1 MVHVWHIS
9 VCAIYVLLVQFV
21 CVTNMTCGLYE
32 SCMSSMF
39 AVGSMFDMCVCVIY
53 EWLVFVVY
61 VCMCFGL

>member
-1 MVHVWHIS
+1 M
-9 VCAIYVLLVQFV
+9 CYIYAVGSV

-32 SCMSSMF
+32 SCMSSIF
-39 AVGSMFDMCVCVIY
+39 AVGSMFDMSVVIY